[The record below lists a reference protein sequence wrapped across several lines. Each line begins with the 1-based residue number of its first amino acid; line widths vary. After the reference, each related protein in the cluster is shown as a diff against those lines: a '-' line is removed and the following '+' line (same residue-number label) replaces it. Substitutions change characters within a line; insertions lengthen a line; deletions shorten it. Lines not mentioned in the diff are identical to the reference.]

1 MTEGI
6 PLGRDKTLAQN
17 VFKGLMCR
25 DLCEVVIHDT
35 QRDLK
40 WLICR
45 LILYL
50 RRRRG
55 CAEFQKTADLANIYL
70 GYFFPPGVAKFWAL
84 QLVELKQM
92 SNCYRLFQKNK
103 GF

>member
-25 DLCEVVIHDT
+25 DVCEVVIQLIHDT

-55 CAEFQKTADLANIYL
+55 CAEFQKTADLANIYM
-70 GYFFPPGVAKFWAL
+70 GYFSPVLGFATCGIEANEQQLQAFPK
-84 QLVELKQM
+84 K
-92 SNCYRLFQKNK
+92 
-103 GF
+103 